1 MRILIVRLRALGDV
15 LLTTPAVEAVRRAY
29 PDAELEW
36 VADDLI
42 APVLEGNPAIDRIH
56 AYPRSRFRRI
66 SAARRA
72 VEDLGFTLRVA
83 RRAYDLVIDFH
94 GNPRAAWL
102 TFLTGAPRRI
112 GYARVRIRSAAYT
125 NKVGAGEFAGKQSTY
140 QHLALAR
147 AAGAPTPDAP
157 RPRIYLREDERA
169 AARAKLGPLAQ
180 RPFLAIHP
188 GASHEGKRWPPERF
202 IELARWARDHLDL
215 PTLVLYDPASRGT
228 SRTIAEGAGAT
239 FIQDSGVREL
249 AALTAGAAVYCGN
262 DSGPMHVA
270 AAVGVPVL
278 AIFGPTLV
286 ESWRP
291 LVDRRR
297 IVTPPSAGG
306 PASEVPFEK
315 VAGALEELCAEVG
328 QV

>member
-15 LLTTPAVEAVRRAY
+15 ILTTPAVEAVRRAY

-42 APVLEGNPAIDRIH
+42 APILEGNPAIDRIH
-56 AYPRSRFRRI
+56 AYPKSRFRRI
-66 SAARRA
+66 SMARRA
-72 VEDLGFTLRVA
+72 VEDFDFTLGVA

-112 GYARVRIRSAAYT
+112 GYARVRIRNAAYT
-125 NKVGAGEFAGKQSTY
+125 RKIGVASLVGMQSAY
-140 QHLALAR
+140 HHLALAR
-147 AAGAPTPDAP
+147 AAGAQPPDKP
-157 RPRIYLREDERA
+157 VPRIHLREDERV
-169 AARAKLGPLAQ
+169 AARERLGPLAA

-188 GASHEGKRWPPERF
+188 GASNMPKRWPPERF
-202 IELARWARDHLDL
+202 VKLLRWARETLDL
-215 PTLVLYDPASRGT
+215 PSVVLYDPARQGT

-239 FIQDSGVREL
+239 FIQDRGVREL
-249 AALTAGAAVYCGN
+249 AALTAEAAVYCGN

-278 AIFGPTLV
+278 AIFGPSLV

-291 LVDRRR
+291 LTESCR
-297 IVTPPSAGG
+297 IVTPPTEGA
-306 PASEVPFEK
+306 PTSEVPFET
-315 VAGALEELCAEVG
+315 VAGALEELYAEVSTA
-328 QV
+328 